1 MSEHNLEKKLKPIF
15 NPEGPDKE
23 VTDELIEAL
32 SATANSKSFAN
43 NYAAQLIEAI
53 KKGYEIQ
60 SGEEY
65 KP

>member
-1 MSEHNLEKKLKPIF
+1 MNENNLERQIEPVL
-15 NPEGPDKE
+15 NPNGPNKQ
-23 VTDELIEAL
+23 VTKDLIEAL
-32 SATANSKSFAN
+32 SKVPKSSLAYQN
-43 NYAAQLIEAI
+43 AQNLIEAV